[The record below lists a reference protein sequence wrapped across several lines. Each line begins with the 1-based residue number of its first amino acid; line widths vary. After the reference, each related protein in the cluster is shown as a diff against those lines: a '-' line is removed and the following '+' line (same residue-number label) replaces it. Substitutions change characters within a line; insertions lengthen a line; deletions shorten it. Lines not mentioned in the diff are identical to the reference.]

1 MINWFPRE
9 YLALVGFAMWG
20 ITMGAIALV
29 PDWLNARHERR
40 EREAAATAAQESHP
54 KSAE

>member
-1 MINWFPRE
+1 MNWFPRE
-9 YLALVGFAMWG
+9 YLALVTLAAWG
-20 ITMGAIALV
+20 ITIGAFGLV
-29 PDWLNARHERR
+29 PGWLYERQQRR